1 MEIKYEKIDSNNIRK
16 YLKFDPLVKQDLQDL
31 STDYQQIKNLPDSR
45 IEILNEEFKL
55 FNTVQSFQNYF
66 QAKQDEV
73 DALLDIFNNATTSEE
88 IDWIDEWL

>member
-1 MEIKYEKIDSNNIRK
+1 MAIETKYEKIDSNNIRK

-31 STDYQQIKNLPDSR
+31 STDYQQIRLLPNSR

-55 FNTVQSFQNYF
+55 FNTTENFQNYF

-73 DALLDIFNNATTSEE
+73 DALLDIFNNTTTPEE
-88 IDWIDEWL
+88 IDWIDE